1 MANPTMNF
9 LVPCFPDWE
18 AGSGLSAVRKIFHS
32 FPNFASQI
40 PEKTPYRAH
49 RPCRDEDF
57 RQYTPKIM
65 CGVLRQQKPKR
76 IDQAVGRIDRP
87 TETKIGH
94 VCRKGLGAQA
104 ATRKL
109 PPKII

>member
-1 MANPTMNF
+1 
-9 LVPCFPDWE
+9 
-18 AGSGLSAVRKIFHS
+18 
-32 FPNFASQI
+32 
-40 PEKTPYRAH
+40 
-49 RPCRDEDF
+49 
-57 RQYTPKIM
+57 M

-94 VCRKGLGAQA
+94 VCRKGLSAQA

-109 PPKII
+109 PPKITQRRQTKIERTYPITTRGVTSRPVPQAGSSKCRTTNGQYVRHTASIKSASRNVRAWKAMS

>member
-1 MANPTMNF
+1 
-9 LVPCFPDWE
+9 
-18 AGSGLSAVRKIFHS
+18 
-32 FPNFASQI
+32 
-40 PEKTPYRAH
+40 
-49 RPCRDEDF
+49 
-57 RQYTPKIM
+57 M

-109 PPKII
+109 PPKITQRR